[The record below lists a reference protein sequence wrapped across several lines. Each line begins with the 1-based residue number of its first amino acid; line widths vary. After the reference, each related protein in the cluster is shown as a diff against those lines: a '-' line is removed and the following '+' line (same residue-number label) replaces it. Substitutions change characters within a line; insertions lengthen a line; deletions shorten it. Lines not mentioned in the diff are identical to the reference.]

1 MKKSLCHYSYHRR
14 IKEEEWNLERF
25 VIEAEKLEIEGIDF
39 HVAYLPEY
47 KEAVKQIN
55 ALMSK
60 TTLEL
65 SGLSMSNSFNKE
77 EDEFNDQV
85 EKVKRWLDVAG
96 DVGAPVSRIFGG
108 SISDRSNTEELKKA
122 LDKVIKG
129 IELVLPSAEKNN
141 VILALENHGGLPC
154 TGEEQ
159 VEVIKKMN
167 SPFLKATI
175 DVGNY
180 MQCGQTGD
188 EGTKIA
194 APYCK
199 YVHFKDFKKDPTHKR
214 GLRPTVIGKGDVDH
228 AKCLQHIKNAG
239 FDGFVAL
246 EYEGEED
253 ETTGV
258 PASVKFMKSVMKNY

>member
-14 IKEEEWNLERF
+14 IKEERWDLRKF
-25 VIEAEKLEIEGIDF
+25 VVEAEKLGIEAIDF
-39 HVAYLPEY
+39 HVRYLPEY

-55 ALMSK
+55 TLMSK

-77 EDEFNDQV
+77 EDEFNEEV
-85 EKVKRWLDVAG
+85 GKVKRWLDVAG
-96 DVGAPVSRIFGG
+96 DIGAPVSRIFGG
-108 SISDRSNTEELKKA
+108 SISDRSNKEELKKA

-154 TGEEQ
+154 TAEEQ
-159 VEVIKKMN
+159 VEVIEKIN

-180 MQCGQTGD
+180 MQCGQAGY

-194 APYCK
+194 APYCR

-214 GLRPTVIGKGDVDH
+214 GLRPTVVGKGEVDH
-228 AKCLQHIKNAG
+228 AKCLQYVKNAG

-246 EYEGEED
+246 EYEGDED
-253 ETTGV
+253 EKTGV
-258 PASVKFMKSVMKNY
+258 LASIEFMKSVMKDY

>member
-14 IKEEEWNLERF
+14 IKEEEWDLEKF
-25 VIEAEKLEIEGIDF
+25 VIEAEKLGIEAIDF

-47 KEAVKQIN
+47 EEAIKQIN
-55 ALMSK
+55 TLMSR

-96 DVGAPVSRIFGG
+96 AVGAPVSRIFGG
-108 SISDRSNTEELKKA
+108 SISDRSNAEEIKKA

-159 VEVIKKMN
+159 VEVIEKIN

-180 MQCGQTGD
+180 MQCGQSGD
-188 EGTKIA
+188 EGTRIA
-194 APYCK
+194 APYCR
-199 YVHFKDFKKDPTHKR
+199 YVHFKDFKNDPTAR
-214 GLRPTVIGKGDVDH
+214 RELRPTVVGKGDVDH

-253 ETTGV
+253 EQIGV
-258 PASVKFMKSVMKNY
+258 PASVEFMKSLI